1 MISLYFCKTEE
12 REKFICKAL
21 EKEVG
26 KELSISRTAAGKPY
40 CTGGEVQFSVSHSQ
54 SLCAVAISD
63 SPVGVDCEILK
74 ENFYRAVT
82 ASFSEKERSE
92 IVCPRDF
99 YMHWTAR
106 EAFCKMLGR
115 GIWEL
120 VRRLEFSDGRIFLDG
135 VLQSQKITFVFL
147 HDAVTAVCSDENQIT
162 IKTLQ

>member
-12 REKFICKAL
+12 REKFIRKAL

-54 SLCAVAISD
+54 
-63 SPVGVDCEILK
+63 
-74 ENFYRAVT
+74 
-82 ASFSEKERSE
+82 
-92 IVCPRDF
+92 
-99 YMHWTAR
+99 
-106 EAFCKMLGR
+106 MLGR

-147 HDAVTAVCSDENQIT
+147 HGAVTAVCSDENQIA

>member
-12 REKFICKAL
+12 REKFIRKAL

-63 SPVGVDCEILK
+63 SPVGVDCELLK

-82 ASFSEKERSE
+82 A
-92 IVCPRDF
+92 
-99 YMHWTAR
+99 
-106 EAFCKMLGR
+106 
-115 GIWEL
+115 
-120 VRRLEFSDGRIFLDG
+120 
-135 VLQSQKITFVFL
+135 
-147 HDAVTAVCSDENQIT
+147 
-162 IKTLQ
+162 